1 MIARE
6 HPAAVGWPHREAR
19 DLGRGLP
26 DATATVRRTPAGLT
40 GLAALAAVVAG
51 AGWIAVGVAGG
62 SRWLE
67 LPTGRH
73 PGWILGPL
81 HGLARGS
88 ISEPSLGVALLV
100 LCAAY
105 VAALACARSISPRAA
120 LAAVALANLAFVLG
134 PTIVSSDVF
143 GYIAY
148 ARELTAHGLNPY
160 VFPPVALGHDA
171 VLPFVYWIHEPS
183 PYGPLFTL
191 AGAPLGLLSP
201 AAALWVFKALAGLAG
216 LALAFMVSRI
226 ALTRGQNPARAAIL
240 VGLNPVVLFYAV
252 SGAHNDLLAVALM
265 TAGLGLV
272 LGRRG
277 RPALGAAAV
286 VAAGAIKVTVGLA
299 LPFVIILA
307 RRRGRALGGTG
318 LALGGT
324 GLALVVIG
332 VPALA
337 LFGTH
342 LFDQVHRITTDA
354 RFDIRWSGPDV
365 VARALGTR
373 ITPVIRVACTGAAAA
388 VAIAALIAAWRGADP
403 VSAAGWALLAL
414 LASVASLAPWY
425 LIWVLPLAA
434 LGRSRVLRIAAL
446 AACGYVLAVHLPALG
461 QHPWLSGP

>member
-1 MIARE
+1 M
-6 HPAAVGWPHREAR
+6 
-19 DLGRGLP
+19 
-26 DATATVRRTPAGLT
+26 ATVSRTPAGLA
-40 GLAALAAVVAG
+40 GLAALAAAVAG

-67 LPTGRH
+67 LPTAAQ

-81 HGLARGS
+81 HGLTGGP
-88 ISEPSLGVALLV
+88 ISEPALGVALLV
-100 LCAAY
+100 LSAAY
-105 VAALACARSISPRAA
+105 LVALACARSISARAA
-120 LAAVALANLAFVLG
+120 LGAVALANLAFVLG

-143 GYIAY
+143 GYVAY
-148 ARELTAHGLNPY
+148 AREFAAHGLNPY
-160 VFPPVALGHDA
+160 VSAPAALGHDA
-171 VLPFVYWIHEPS
+171 VLPFVYWRHEPS

-201 AAALWVFKALAGLAG
+201 AAALWVFKALAGVAG
-216 LALAFMVSRI
+216 LALAFAVSRI
-226 ALTRGQNPARAAIL
+226 ALTRGQDPARAAIL

-252 SGAHNDLLAVALM
+252 SGAHNDLLAMALVIG
-265 TAGLGLV
+265 GLALV
-272 LGRRG
+272 LGRRE

-286 VAAGAIKVTVGLA
+286 AAAAAIKVTVGLA

-318 LALGGT
+318 LALV
-324 GLALVVIG
+324 LIG

-342 LFDQVHRITTDA
+342 LFDQVHRITTGA
-354 RFDIRWSGPDV
+354 RFDIRWSGPDLL
-365 VARALGTR
+365 ARTLRTH
-373 ITPVIRVACTGAAAA
+373 ITPAIRTAGTGAAVG
-388 VAIAALIAAWRGADP
+388 VALAALAAAWRGADP
-403 VSAAGWALLAL
+403 IAAAGWALLAL
-414 LASVASLAPWY
+414 LASIASLAPWY

-434 LGRSRVLRIAAL
+434 LGRSRALRIAVL